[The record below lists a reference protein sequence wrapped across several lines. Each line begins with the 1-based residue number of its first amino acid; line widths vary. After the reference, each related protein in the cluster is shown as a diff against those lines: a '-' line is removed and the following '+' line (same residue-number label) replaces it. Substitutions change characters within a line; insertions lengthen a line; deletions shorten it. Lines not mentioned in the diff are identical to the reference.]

1 MASQAEPVACN
12 ACYRV
17 DMDTNQLRLISSYRV
32 GTDLTDRLGHAIR
45 DQATQAQALR
55 YAADEIDRL
64 RARVQEL
71 ELTLFDDGRDPTA
84 SETE

>member
-1 MASQAEPVACN
+1 
-12 ACYRV
+12 
-17 DMDTNQLRLISSYRV
+17 MDTNQLRLISSYRV
-32 GTDLTDRLGHAIR
+32 GTDLTDRLAHAVH

-84 SETE
+84 SESE